1 MSPRKPELTAR
12 WSTGRKVD
20 AGRDALDFLA
30 AEAKRYGLSGEEI
43 EELKHALAQDKPA
56 ARMLLAKMRLT
67 REALFG
73 PGRPKDTPRLL
84 LINAVVRDLM
94 EAGRTKAQAFKEA
107 PPYLAD
113 PRLRKKHGIGVAV
126 PGTAH
131 GKGGDR
137 PNMTP
142 GAVADAYRDFQS
154 TLGERFFD
162 VIENEAGVEP
172 EDRPDAIEAAGRN
185 TGAG

>member
-12 WSTGRKVD
+12 WSTGEKVD
-20 AGRDALDFLA
+20 AGRDALNFLR
-30 AEAKRYGLSGEEI
+30 AEAERHGETFEGLR
-43 EELKHALAQDKPA
+43 HALAQNTPA
-56 ARMLLAKMRLT
+56 ARVLLAKMGLT
-67 REALFG
+67 HEALFG

-94 EAGRTKAQAFKEA
+94 EAGRTESQAFKEA

-113 PRLRKKHGIGVAV
+113 PRLRKRHGIGVHV

-131 GKGGDR
+131 GKGGSR

-142 GAVADAYRDFQS
+142 GAVADAYRDFRS
-154 TLGERFFD
+154 RLGERFFD
-162 VIENEAGVEP
+162 VIEDEAGVEP
-172 EDRPDAIEAAGRN
+172 DGRPDAIEAAGRD

>member
-1 MSPRKPELTAR
+1 MSLRKPELTAC

-30 AEAKRYGLSGEEI
+30 AEAKRHGESFEGLR
-43 EELKHALAQDKPA
+43 HALAQNTPA
-56 ARMLLAKMRLT
+56 TRVLLAKIGLT
-67 REALFG
+67 HEALFG

-94 EAGRTKAQAFKEA
+94 EAGRTEAQAFKEA
-107 PPYLAD
+107 PRYLAN
-113 PRLRKKHGIGVAV
+113 PQLRKRLGIGGDL

-131 GKGGDR
+131 GKGGSKPD
-137 PNMTP
+137 MTP

-154 TLGERFFD
+154 KWPHLFFD
-162 VIENEAGVEP
+162 AIEDEKGVET
-172 EDRPDAIEAAGRN
+172 DWWPDLIEAAGRD